1 MTATPYCSETDVE
14 GRLSAL
20 GVDFRLDDG
29 ADDPAKSALLLY
41 CREYA
46 ASRINFYC
54 LQKYT
59 VEALAAN
66 DWVRDRAI
74 DISAWVLC
82 ARRANSIPKS
92 VQLLYDEALDELKM
106 VAAGQQIPGAPRRK
120 ASAPVLS
127 QPRPKLF
134 PIPNTVIERNRSTG
148 TPENY
153 SPRDDPLEPPFGAT
167 R

>member
-1 MTATPYCSETDVE
+1 MAATPYCTQTDVE

-20 GVDFRLDDG
+20 GVDLRLDDASDG
-29 ADDPAKSALLLY
+29 AAQTALMLY
-41 CREYA
+41 VREYA

-59 VEALAAN
+59 VAVLAAN

-74 DISAWVLC
+74 DIATWILC

-92 VQLLYDEALDELKM
+92 VQMVYDEAIEELKL

-127 QPRPKLF
+127 QPRAKLF
-134 PIPNTVIERNRSTG
+134 PIPNTVIERGRSTG

-153 SPRDDPLEPPFGAT
+153 VPRDDPLEPPVGFT